1 MPRAGSKMSQVKK
14 RAPLLGPQLK
24 EAIGRNQEQ
33 LMRALPA
40 EKAALVES
48 RVHRKKRIELI
59 VCGLFFLTDKIA
71 LTRPKA
77 ALAGGSSA

>member
-1 MPRAGSKMSQVKK
+1 
-14 RAPLLGPQLK
+14 
-24 EAIGRNQEQ
+24 
-33 LMRALPA
+33 MRALPA